1 VKSKTKKEGDLQMSN
16 NNLSRLGGYAS
27 FLTPLLYIGGF
38 ALSAVNPALVPLLL
52 AVASIVFLVVVYAL
66 YVVHRTESSGLALG
80 AALLTAVGLIVSL
93 LAGDPSVPANAMM
106 YGISAVVFG
115 VGIILF
121 GWLAYKSSKM
131 PRGLAIAALIAGA
144 LSLVGGFFYLSGTG
158 MLDLANILNFVSI
171 IPFFVWM
178 IWLGRL
184 FLTGKL
190 T

>member
-16 NNLSRLGGYAS
+16 NNLYRIAGYAAILTTVLWLGG
-27 FLTPLLYIGGF
+27 FGIG
-38 ALSAVNPALVPLLL
+38 AVNPALVAPLL

-66 YVVHRTESSGLALG
+66 YVVHRSESSGLALG
-80 AALLTAVGLIVSL
+80 AALFTVVGLTVSL

-131 PRGLAIAALIAGA
+131 PRGLAIAALIGGA
-144 LSLVGGFFYLSGTG
+144 LSLIAGFFYLGG
-158 MLDLANILNFVSI
+158 AGLLDLANTLNFGSI
-171 IPFFVWM
+171 VPFFVWM